1 MVLPFTF
8 TIVPHREHGLMVP
21 LAEVVEYLRCAAAV
35 AEQAPVIP
43 AVRPPRPRGLDL
55 LDREEIALV
64 THHHTRAA
72 TLRVAAGEIEGIAA
86 KTAAMAEAAS
96 PDSRT
101 TNPSALLNGMAR
113 EVRPPRDV
121 LTDDLEQGNRVAQML
136 DRESLVL
143 WSDRHLG
150 THDLG
155 TDTHGTYLA
164 ELLPH
169 QRGAA

>member
-8 TIVPHREHGLMVP
+8 TLVPHQRFGLMVP

-35 AEQAPVIP
+35 AEQQPVIP
-43 AVRPPRPRGLDL
+43 AVRPPRPRGLDR

-72 TLRVAAGEIEGIAA
+72 TLRVAAAEIEGLAA
-86 KTAAMAEAAS
+86 KAEILGPGGADPLHDAMAS
-96 PDSRT
+96 
-101 TNPSALLNGMAR
+101 

-121 LTDDLEQGNRVAQML
+121 LTDAIEQGNRVAQML

-164 ELLPH
+164 EILAH
-169 QRGAA
+169 QRGTA